1 VDFFTF
7 HQDNLAN
14 KWRSANFQ
22 CIRVAL
28 KGSTGGGAAPDS
40 RLTQLSGDNDHQT
53 INRIMAFLSEVA
65 QLSNNT
71 ISSEVEDQI
80 HQLVNIAGEIALQF
94 GIQTAQLQLFFPNCG
109 ENIQIGEEFQDCE
122 DGDFHRGSICTA
134 DLVVVPG
141 LQKIGDGRSD
151 MASKCI
157 IVPCEFYSHDPPS

>member
-1 VDFFTF
+1 VDYFAF
-7 HQDNLAN
+7 HQDKLAN

-22 CIRVAL
+22 CISVAL
-28 KGSTGGGAAPDS
+28 KGSDGGNAAPDS
-40 RLTQLSGDNDHQT
+40 RLAQLNGDNDHQT

-71 ISSEVEDQI
+71 ISSEVEDHI

-94 GIQTAQLQLFFPNCG
+94 GVQTAQWRLFFPNCG
-109 ENIQIGEEFQDCE
+109 EKIQIGEEFQDCE
-122 DGDFHRGSICTA
+122 DGDCYRGSICMA

-151 MASKCI
+151 MTSKRI